1 MSEIAE
7 RLNWFADQKGLMSKD
22 LADAASVKKQTVS
35 DYLSGKT
42 APSAKALG
50 NWSKNF
56 GLNVDWLLTGE
67 GEPSRQKNSF
77 VQDLRPKAR
86 PEPAPQV
93 CPSCSSDFA
102 GHIVDVHSTIGA
114 GPAREHWEPEP
125 LRQVCIPERFYWPG
139 VLVIQVEGSS
149 MEPLIRKGAFVGLDT
164 AQTWIVAGEIY
175 AVHVPYEG
183 LTLKRVFVDPEND
196 RLRLQSENPRHPE
209 QTVAIEGRE
218 GLVVGKAIWVMQEI

>member
-1 MSEIAE
+1 
-7 RLNWFADQKGLMSKD
+7 
-22 LADAASVKKQTVS
+22 
-35 DYLSGKT
+35 
-42 APSAKALG
+42 
-50 NWSKNF
+50 
-56 GLNVDWLLTGE
+56 
-67 GEPSRQKNSF
+67 
-77 VQDLRPKAR
+77 
-86 PEPAPQV
+86 
-93 CPSCSSDFA
+93 
-102 GHIVDVHSTIGA
+102 VHSTIGA

-175 AVHVPYEG
+175 AVQVPYEG